1 MFNPVPVVAVDGL
14 PRCTALTGE
23 DGRPAFAPGIATLT
37 GEMRI
42 RWGRADPWSTV
53 QPTTLDVELFDPT
66 GEWLN
71 RIVTRDA
78 IGRPVQITWDIPESV
93 PDDDD
98 LPDRVWR
105 PFAGFITAVEIEADR
120 QRTTA
125 GWRDGWRVAITAAD
139 RRVAL
144 GNVIVAWDPW
154 GAERMIDRAVRLRN
168 LAASAGIREFYYE
181 NRFRE
186 SPVSPAEIKDQTANE
201 LFGAL
206 YESFGQ
212 QWTYNPHRNVCIR
225 IPRHRS
231 NSQLF
236 LTKVDPG
243 PYIALVGQ
251 ELTDPTG
258 QETPQDQAPHRP
270 AALDAADVT
279 GGISLHTD
287 QTDDLNRWEVTWD
300 VAPAFDRHTSI
311 MTPTGTDDPPYRVL
325 SFDSWLSDGL
335 DVDPV
340 LNEVALSAQDEARGP
355 HHPPVSFSTA
365 RTGGFRNV
373 AQAMALTLPSEQG
386 RVVTLTGSP
395 WTAVL
400 GRPPIHA
407 PTGGEITYSDGHWD
421 ITVDLT
427 THLSIAV
434 DPANAVTWDDLV
446 EYASWGDTGHSGWR
460 LSRALSWHDM
470 RYLADG
476 NIYTDWS

>member
-1 MFNPVPVVAVDGL
+1 MFNPVPTVDVDGL
-14 PRCTALTGE
+14 PRCTSATGP
-23 DGRPAFAPGIATLT
+23 DGRPAFDPATATLT

-42 RWGRADPWSTV
+42 RWGRSDPWSKV
-53 QPTTLDVELFDPT
+53 EPTTLDVELFDPT

-78 IGRPVQITWDIPESV
+78 IGRPVQVTWDIPDEV

-105 PFAGFITAVEIEADR
+105 PFAGFITAVDIEADR
-120 QRTTA
+120 QLTTD

-144 GNVIVAWDPW
+144 GNVVVAWAHW
-154 GAERMIDRAVRLRN
+154 GPERMIDRAVRLRDM
-168 LAASAGIREFYYE
+168 AAPSGIREFYYE

-186 SPVSPAEIKDQTANE
+186 APVSPEEIEDQTTNE

-212 QWTYNPHRNVCIR
+212 QFTYNPHRNVCIR

-231 NSQLF
+231 NSDLIMY
-236 LTKVDPG
+236 KVDPG
-243 PYIALVGQ
+243 PYVVIAGGA
-251 ELTDPTG
+251 LTDPTG
-258 QETPQDQAPHRP
+258 QQTPQDQAPHRP

-279 GGISLHTD
+279 GGFALHTD
-287 QTDDLNRWEVTWD
+287 QIDDLNRWEATWK
-300 VAPAFDRHTSI
+300 VAPGFDKHTSI

-335 DVDPV
+335 DLDPV
-340 LNEVALSAQDEARGP
+340 LNEVALRAQNESRGP
-355 HHPPVSFSTA
+355 HHPPVTYSTA
-365 RTGGFRNV
+365 RVGGFRNV

-386 RVVTLTGSP
+386 RIVTLTGSP

-400 GRPPIHA
+400 GRPPTHA
-407 PTGGEITYSDGHWD
+407 ITGGEITYAGGDWD

-427 THLSIAV
+427 THESIAV
-434 DPANAVTWDDLV
+434 DTSDPVTWDRFTDHV
-446 EYASWGDTGHSGWR
+446 RWGDDGHPHWR
-460 LSRALSWHDM
+460 MSRALSWHDM
-470 RYLADG
+470 RYLTDG
-476 NIYTDWS
+476 DVYTDWS